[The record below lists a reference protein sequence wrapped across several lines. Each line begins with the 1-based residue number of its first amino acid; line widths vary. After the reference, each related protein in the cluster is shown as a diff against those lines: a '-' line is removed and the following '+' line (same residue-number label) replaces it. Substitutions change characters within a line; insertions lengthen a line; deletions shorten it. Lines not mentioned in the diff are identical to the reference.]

1 MLDPIGAYQE
11 IHKLYLSYLDT
22 AYRIRREELSNDRR
36 RLLSEPGTLMPEP
49 FLEPILRYQPSQS
62 TLESFLD
69 DETEANP
76 FKRFN
81 REQRIAILE
90 MIYSG
95 LFPGK
100 DGTGELKRVNAFK
113 PYKHQVD
120 MLWRGLKPGRPGIVT
135 SGTGSGKT
143 ESFLLPVLSE
153 LVAEATRWP
162 VPKSD
167 YLRNQ
172 WWSEGSQFSLH
183 REGESPDRPKAVR
196 ALLLYPMN
204 ALVEDQMVRLRKMLD
219 SSEACEVLDTRANGN
234 RIFFGRYT
242 GASPVAGYREHPR
255 SKDSKKEKQRQSRVK
270 KALQDAAK
278 HFKAAF
284 NADQSAE
291 EFNRTVKEP
300 DQKKNDSTRFLFP
313 SPDGAELISRWDMQ
327 ETPPDLLVTNV
338 SMLNAMLSREVE
350 APIFD
355 QTRTW
360 LETDPDAYFFLVLD
374 ELHLI
379 RGSAGTEMAGLL
391 RLLINRLGLDRS
403 AFRHKL
409 RILASSASLPLEGD
423 MREQSLEYLYDFFG
437 DAGTHSGSLESGAES
452 PDDWEEAVLTGH
464 PLLPQPKH
472 QDILSPEPFVKLLS
486 YLSSSNNEFIG
497 QLHVEL
503 DDDPKLLQLIAECGQ
518 SLGAEILSSEEVIK
532 EAATRLMLACKG
544 EDGIKARP
552 LSVIAQAI
560 FGSSHQ
566 QEALR
571 GLTLLRALGDKLKNI
586 DATSFRQHL
595 FLRSLEGLYASAQLI
610 DGQLTYHGLNVE
622 KGSSHIKVGEESL
635 RLFELFHCESC
646 HEEFIGGRRG
656 KLSQGGPKE
665 DYEILPNTPELER
678 LPEAGAEVAIE
689 QLSHDDFLLFWP
701 AQNDA
706 QKGDDEKEIWKLA
719 FLDTRN
725 GQVKQEASN
734 VSDSPFI
741 LSGRLFL
748 KQGSQLAL
756 KSPKTA
762 APHVCPACG
771 TDYSRRSEEYRRSPI
786 RSFKTGFDKTSQLL
800 ATEVMEILKR
810 SGTATKLISFS
821 DSRQD
826 AAKTALNIE
835 RNHHIDT
842 RRKLLIEA
850 LQQIEM
856 PKESVAELRKMREE
870 AEDAGDDDLFDEL
883 SKKIKEI
890 KNSGDVNRVAL
901 THVLEVD
908 NQARKTKSL
917 LGSMASLGM
926 HPTDDSG
933 VSKIFGADGADRKVK
948 YDWTDLFKIE
958 QDNVYWNEDIPANDI
973 LAARGHIST
982 EQFSLLDDVLFARN
996 YFSLEETGLGY
1007 PCLTNKRDK
1016 SSDLADAFLRVLSDN
1031 YRVEANKWFTKDS
1044 KEWAVYSDISSK
1056 RVKAFINKAGLTED
1070 KVNELLKLF
1079 SEYGHTNGVIRIEKL
1094 HICLVKESDPVYEC
1108 TTCGRVHLH
1117 LGAGIC
1123 TRCHAPLPVK
1133 SNDVTKNLR
1142 DRNYISRR
1150 LTRASNED
1158 NSFRLRC
1165 EELTG
1170 QTDDPAD
1177 RLRRFN
1183 GIFID
1188 NTNELEKLSEE
1199 IDLLSVTTTMEV
1211 GIDIGSLQAVYQANM
1226 PPQRFNYQQ
1235 RVGRAGRRGQAFSL
1249 AMTLCR
1255 GRSHDQH
1262 YFHHPEEITGDAP
1275 PPPFLT
1281 QDHIDISLRLLRK
1294 AWLTRAFQILRDEDG
1309 ARYPGDVVAPDI
1321 HGEFIPAAL
1330 FYDDSTNWSARL
1342 LRAANQTINFA
1353 KDVAKSLGQGKPEI
1367 LDSLIGYTES
1377 TTKLLEE
1384 IKHFKSEGKNRDLGL
1399 GQFLAEC
1406 ALLPMF
1412 GMPTR
1417 IRPLYLG
1424 MKSKNGKDPEWDA
1437 VDRDLDIA
1445 IYEFSP
1451 GQILVRDKR
1460 LHKSIGVT
1468 SSLGFIQPSR
1478 EGNKLIPE
1486 PVSQWWTD
1494 TEMLADCPH
1503 CGALQSKF
1511 IDNVAADQVCSDC
1524 GESIPVSM
1532 FEQYHSPAAFRT
1544 DFYPQVSDG
1553 TEPQKPALRRETS
1566 SIISPMVN
1574 HQVERT
1580 NVMIASGSD
1589 ALVIRRNRGPIDTTF
1604 EHQPFTLVRKT
1615 QTNVYSADVKLSQL
1629 SNQTIDT
1636 ELVYGNNW
1644 QSPPEGSEPEQV
1656 RFYSKKKTDAIS
1668 LGMISIA
1675 PGLDLHKVGTRERE
1689 HTKIRSAALSATHML
1704 VQRAALA
1711 MDIAPEEFEVLEP
1724 RLREGHPYLQIADTL
1739 VNGAGFSKRLAANY
1753 LKEPLAVEL
1762 MRSMLNDPKDQM
1774 SRVFF
1779 EQQHRDQCA
1788 LSCYRCIQRFGNKN
1802 YHGLLDWRLGLS
1814 FIRCLLEPEHR
1825 VGLDGDFETY
1835 RELSDW
1841 PKLAMEAAL
1850 SIQKLNPSTR
1860 KVIQMGVLNLPVVT
1874 DEKEAYMVVH
1884 PFWDVLNS
1892 PSEVINESLV
1902 ELRRQFDKV
1911 YCIDTFEANRRLMNT
1926 LDRLRKS

>member
-1 MLDPIGAYQE
+1 MLDPIGAYKE
-11 IHKLYLSYLDT
+11 IHSLYLSYLDT
-22 AYRIRREELSNDRR
+22 AYRLRREDLAIERR
-36 RLLSEPGTLMPEP
+36 RLLSQPGTLMPEP
-49 FLEPILRYQPSQS
+49 FLEPILRYQPSDRA
-62 TLESFLD
+62 LESFLD
-69 DETEANP
+69 DETEINP
-76 FKRFN
+76 FKRFS

-100 DGTGELKRVNAFK
+100 DGAGELKRVSAFK

-120 MLWRGLKPGRPGIVT
+120 MLWRGLKSGRPGIVT

-167 YLRNQ
+167 YLGNQ
-172 WWSEGSQFSLH
+172 WWKEGSQFSLH
-183 REGESPDRPKAVR
+183 REGESPNRPKAVR

-255 SKDSKKEKQRQSRVK
+255 SKDSKKEKLRQTRVK
-270 KALQDAAK
+270 KAMQDAAK
-278 HFKAAF
+278 HYKAACS
-284 NADQSAE
+284 ADQSAE
-291 EFNRTVKEP
+291 EFNLTVNEP
-300 DQKKNDSTRFLFP
+300 DKKKNDSTRFLFP
-313 SPDGAELISRWDMQ
+313 SPQGAELISRWDMQ

-355 QTRTW
+355 QTRAW

-391 RLLINRLGLDRS
+391 RLLINRLGLDRP

-409 RILASSASLPLEGD
+409 RILASSASLPLEGE

-437 DAGTHSGSLESGAES
+437 DAGTHSAPLESGAKS
-452 PDDWEEAVLTGH
+452 LDDWEEAVVTGD

-472 QDILSPEPFVKLLS
+472 QDILSSEPFENLLS
-486 YLSSSNNEFIG
+486 YLSTSNNEFIG
-497 QLHVEL
+497 QFHTPL
-503 DDDPKLLQLIAECGQ
+503 DDDSQLLQLISECGQ
-518 SLGAEILSSEEVIK
+518 SLGLGTSSTPEEVIK

-552 LSVIAQAI
+552 ISVLAQAI
-560 FGSSHQ
+560 FGASDQ

-571 GLTLLRALGDKLKNI
+571 GLTLLRGLGDKLKST

-595 FLRSLEGLYASAQLI
+595 FLRSLEGLYASAQLVN
-610 DGQLTYHGLNVE
+610 GQLTYHGLTVE

-701 AQNDA
+701 SQNDA
-706 QKGDDEKEIWKLA
+706 QKGDKEKNESWVPAL
-719 FLDTRN
+719 LDSRN
-725 GQVKQEASN
+725 GQVRRSRAS
-734 VSDSPFI
+734 VLADSPV
-741 LSGRLFL
+741 LSGRLFTRSRSL
-748 KQGSQLAL
+748 ESI
-756 KSPKTA
+756 KSRKTA
-762 APHVCPACG
+762 APRVCPACG
-771 TDYSRRSEEYRRSPI
+771 EDYSHRREKYRQSPI

-842 RRKLLIEA
+842 CRKILVEV
-850 LQQIEM
+850 LQQLET
-856 PKESVAELRKMREE
+856 PNESIVELENQANDAMSKGDRELHSE
-870 AEDAGDDDLFDEL
+870 IMAKFWEL
-883 SKKIKEI
+883 KS
-890 KNSGDVNRVAL
+890 SGDMNRVSL
-901 THVLEVD
+901 NRILEID
-908 NQARKTKSL
+908 NNAQRSNSL
-917 LGSMASLGM
+917 LERMARLGM
-926 HPTDDSG
+926 HPTDESG
-933 VSKIFGADGADRKVK
+933 VSKIYGADRKISF
-948 YDWTDLFKIE
+948 DWTNLFKVE
-958 QDNVYWNEDIPANDI
+958 QDKIYWIDNSPDI
-973 LAARGHIST
+973 LAARGHISN
-982 EQFSLLDDVLFARN
+982 EQFALLDDVLFSKN

-1007 PCLTNKRDK
+1007 PCLTNKRDQ

-1031 YRVEANKWFTKDS
+1031 YRVEANKWFEKNDF
-1044 KEWAVYSDISSK
+1044 KEWAVYSDIGSK
-1056 RVKAFINKAGLTED
+1056 RVKAFINKAGLSEG

-1079 SEYGHTNGVIRIEKL
+1079 SEHGHTNGVIRIEKL
-1094 HICLVKESDPVYEC
+1094 HICLAKESDPVYEC
-1108 TTCGRVHLH
+1108 IICGRVHLH

-1123 TRCHAPLPVK
+1123 TRCHAPLPTE
-1133 SNDVTKNLR
+1133 SNGKTQDLR
-1142 DRNYISRR
+1142 ERNYISRR

-1158 NSFRLRC
+1158 NSFRMRC

-1262 YFHHPEEITGDAP
+1262 YFQHPDEITGDAP

-1309 ARYPGDVVAPDI
+1309 AKYPGDTAAPDI

-1330 FYDDSTNWSARL
+1330 LYDDTQNWFDRL
-1342 LRAANQTINFA
+1342 GQALNQTTCYA
-1353 KDVAKSLGQGKPEI
+1353 REVAESLGRQEPER
-1367 LDSLIGYTES
+1367 LKGLIEYTES
-1377 TTKLLEE
+1377 AAELIEE
-1384 IKHFKSEGKNRDLGL
+1384 IKRFKSEGKNRDVGL
-1399 GQFLAEC
+1399 GQFLAES

-1417 IRPLYLG
+1417 VRPLYLG
-1424 MKSKNGKDPEWDA
+1424 MKFKGDNNYEWDA

-1460 LHKSIGVT
+1460 LHTSIGVT
-1468 SSLGFIQPSR
+1468 SSLGFIQPSK
-1478 EGNKLIPE
+1478 EGVKLLPE
-1486 PVSQWWTD
+1486 PVAQWWTD
-1494 TEMLADCPH
+1494 TEMLADCPK
-1503 CGALQSKF
+1503 CGALQSRYS
-1511 IDNVAADQVCSDC
+1511 DSLVADQVCSGC
-1524 GESIPVSM
+1524 GQSIPVAM
-1532 FEQYHSPAAFRT
+1532 FEQYFSPAAFRT
-1544 DFYPQVSDG
+1544 DFKPQVSDG
-1553 TEPQKPALRRETS
+1553 TEPQKPILRRETG
-1566 SIISPMVN
+1566 SIIEPMVSN
-1574 HQVERT
+1574 KVQRT
-1580 NVMIASGSD
+1580 NVMIDSGSD
-1589 ALVIRRNRGPIDTTF
+1589 AFVIRRNRGAIDSAF
-1604 EHQPFTLVRKT
+1604 EHKPFNLIRKT
-1615 QTNVYSADVKLSQL
+1615 QTNVYAENGKRLSQMP
-1629 SNQTIDT
+1629 NQTIDI
-1636 ELVYGNNW
+1636 ELLKGNYW
-1644 QSPPEGSEPEQV
+1644 QAPPEGSEPQQV
-1656 RFYSKKKTDAIS
+1656 RLYSKKKTDAIS
-1668 LGMISIA
+1668 LGMINIA
-1675 PGLDLHKVGTRERE
+1675 SGLDLSKIGTRERE

-1724 RLREGHPYLQIADTL
+1724 RSREGHPYLQIADTL
-1739 VNGAGFSKRLAANY
+1739 VNGAGFSKRLAENY
-1753 LKEPLAVEL
+1753 RKEPLAVEL
-1762 MRSMLNDPKDQM
+1762 MRSMLDEPNDKMTSTFSDQL
-1774 SRVFF
+1774 
-1779 EQQHRDQCA
+1779 HRDQCA

-1814 FIRCLLEPEHR
+1814 FMRCLLEPEHH
-1825 VGLDGDFETY
+1825 VGLDGNFQDY
-1835 RELSDW
+1835 KELSDW
-1841 PKLAMEAAL
+1841 PELAMEAAL
-1850 SIQKLNPSTR
+1850 SIQRLNPSTR
-1860 KVIQMGVLNLPVVT
+1860 KVTQVGALNLPVVT
-1874 DEKEAYMVVH
+1874 DGTEAFMVVH
-1884 PFWDVLNS
+1884 PFWDVLES
-1892 PSEVINESLV
+1892 PSAVISEPLA
-1902 ELRRQFDKV
+1902 ELRLHFDKV
-1911 YCIDTFEANRRLMNT
+1911 YCIDTFEASRRLMNA
-1926 LDRLRKS
+1926 LDKLRES

>member
-1 MLDPIGAYQE
+1 M
-11 IHKLYLSYLDT
+11 
-22 AYRIRREELSNDRR
+22 
-36 RLLSEPGTLMPEP
+36 
-49 FLEPILRYQPSQS
+49 
-62 TLESFLD
+62 
-69 DETEANP
+69 
-76 FKRFN
+76 
-81 REQRIAILE
+81 
-90 MIYSG
+90 
-95 LFPGK
+95 
-100 DGTGELKRVNAFK
+100 
-113 PYKHQVD
+113 
-120 MLWRGLKPGRPGIVT
+120 
-135 SGTGSGKT
+135 
-143 ESFLLPVLSE
+143 
-153 LVAEATRWP
+153 
-162 VPKSD
+162 
-167 YLRNQ
+167 
-172 WWSEGSQFSLH
+172 
-183 REGESPDRPKAVR
+183 
-196 ALLLYPMN
+196 
-204 ALVEDQMVRLRKMLD
+204 
-219 SSEACEVLDTRANGN
+219 
-234 RIFFGRYT
+234 
-242 GASPVAGYREHPR
+242 
-255 SKDSKKEKQRQSRVK
+255 K
-270 KALQDAAK
+270 KAMQDAAK
-278 HFKAAF
+278 HYKAGF
-284 NADQSAE
+284 SADHSAT
-291 EFNRTVKEP
+291 EFNRTVKES

-350 APIFD
+350 APIFE
-355 QTRTW
+355 QTRAW

-391 RLLINRLGLDRS
+391 RLLINRLGLDRP

-423 MREQSLEYLYDFFG
+423 MRGQSLEYLYDFFG
-437 DAGTHSGSLESGAES
+437 DAGTHSAPFESGADS
-452 PDDWEEAVLTGH
+452 PDDWEEAVVTGH

-472 QDILSPEPFVKLLS
+472 QDMLSPEPFENLLS
-486 YLSSSNNEFIG
+486 YLSTSNNEFIG
-497 QLHVEL
+497 QFYTAL
-503 DDDPKLLQLIAECGQ
+503 DDDPQLMQLIAECGQ
-518 SLGAEILSSEEVIK
+518 SLGTEIASAPEEVIK

-552 LSVIAQAI
+552 ISVLSQTI
-560 FGSSHQ
+560 FGASDQ

-571 GLTLLRALGDKLKNI
+571 GLTLLRGLGDKLKTI

-595 FLRSLEGLYASAQLI
+595 FLRSLEGLYTSTQSI
-610 DGQLTYHGLNVE
+610 NGQLTYHGLTVE

-678 LPEAGAEVAIE
+678 LPEAGAEIAIE

-706 QKGDDEKEIWKLA
+706 QKGDDEKEIWPIA

-725 GQVKQEASN
+725 GQVKQGTSSI
-734 VSDSPFI
+734 SDSPFI
-741 LSGRLFL
+741 LSGRLFI
-748 KQGSQLAL
+748 KQGSPSTLR
-756 KSPKTA
+756 SPKTA

-771 TDYSRRSEEYRRSPI
+771 SDYSRRSEEYRRSPI

-850 LQQIEM
+850 LQQIEL
-856 PKESVAELRKMREE
+856 PKESVPELRRMRDE
-870 AEDAGDDDLFDEL
+870 AEDEGNYELADEIAQ
-883 SKKIKEI
+883 KIKELR
-890 KNSGDVNRVAL
+890 NVGDINRVSL
-901 THVLEVD
+901 NRILEVD
-908 NQARKTKSL
+908 NNEQRSNPL
-917 LGSMASLGM
+917 LERMALLGM
-926 HPTDDSG
+926 HPTDESG
-933 VSKIFGADGADRKVK
+933 VAKIYGADRKVS
-948 YDWTDLFKIE
+948 YDWTNLFKVE
-958 QDNVYWNEDIPANDI
+958 QDKIYWIDNSPDV

-982 EQFSLLDDVLFARN
+982 EQFALLDDVLFARN

-1007 PCLTNKRDK
+1007 PCLTNKRDQ
-1016 SSDLADAFLRVLSDN
+1016 SSDLVDAFLRVLSDN
-1031 YRVEANKWFTKDS
+1031 YRVEANKWFTEKK
-1044 KEWAVYSDISSK
+1044 KEWVVYSDISSK
-1056 RVKAFINKAGLTED
+1056 RVKTFISKAGLTESQI
-1070 KVNELLKLF
+1070 NELLKIF
-1079 SEYGHTNGVIRIEKL
+1079 SEHGHTNGVVRIEKL
-1094 HICLVKESDPVYEC
+1094 HICLVQESDPVYKC

-1123 TRCHAPLPVK
+1123 TRCHAPLPVE
-1133 SNDVTKNLR
+1133 SNGVTKDLR
-1142 DRNYISRR
+1142 ERNYISRR

-1158 NSFRLRC
+1158 NSFRMKC

-1262 YFHHPEEITGDAP
+1262 YFQHPDEITGDAP

-1281 QDHIDISLRLLRK
+1281 QDHIDISRRLLRK
-1294 AWLTRAFQILRDEDG
+1294 AWLTRAFKILRDEDG
-1309 ARYPGDVVAPDI
+1309 AKYPGDTAAPDI

-1330 FYDDSTNWSARL
+1330 FYDDTQSWFDRLGQALSETSSYARE
-1342 LRAANQTINFA
+1342 
-1353 KDVAKSLGQGKPEI
+1353 VAKSLGRQEPER
-1367 LDSLIGYTES
+1367 LKQLVEYTES
-1377 TTKLLEE
+1377 TAELLKE
-1384 IKHFKSEGKNRDLGL
+1384 IKKFKSAGKNRDVGL
-1399 GQFLAEC
+1399 GQFLAES

-1417 IRPLYLG
+1417 VRPLYLG
-1424 MKSKNGKDPEWDA
+1424 MKFKGDNNYEWDA

-1460 LHKSIGVT
+1460 LHTSIGVT

-1478 EGNKLIPE
+1478 EGVKLIPE
-1486 PVSQWWTD
+1486 PVAQWWTD

-1503 CGALQSKF
+1503 CGALQSRYS
-1511 IDNVAADQVCSDC
+1511 DSLVEDHVCSGC
-1524 GESIPVSM
+1524 GQSIPVVM
-1532 FEQYHSPAAFRT
+1532 FEQYYSPAAFRT
-1544 DFYPQVSDG
+1544 DFKPQVSDG
-1553 TEPQKPALRRETS
+1553 TEPQKPILRRETG
-1566 SIISPMVN
+1566 SIIEPMKSNKV
-1574 HQVERT
+1574 QRT
-1580 NVMIASGSD
+1580 NVMIDSGSD
-1589 ALVIRRNRGPIDTTF
+1589 AFVIRRNRGAIDSSF
-1604 EHQPFTLVRKT
+1604 EHKPFNLVRKT
-1615 QTNVYSADVKLSQL
+1615 QTNVYAENGKRLTQM

-1636 ELVYGNNW
+1636 ELFKGNYW
-1644 QSPPEGSEPEQV
+1644 QAPPEGSEPEQV
-1656 RFYSKKKTDAIS
+1656 RLYSKKKTDAIS
-1668 LGMISIA
+1668 LGMINIA
-1675 PGLDLHKVGTRERE
+1675 SGLDLSKVGTRERE

-1724 RLREGHPYLQIADTL
+1724 RLRGKHPYLQIADTL
-1739 VNGAGFSKRLAANY
+1739 VNGAGFSKRLAENDRN
-1753 LKEPLAVEL
+1753 EPLAVEL
-1762 MRSMLNDPKDQM
+1762 MRSMLDKQNDQM
-1774 SRVFF
+1774 TSTFF
-1779 EQQHRDQCA
+1779 DPRHREQCA

-1814 FIRCLLEPEHR
+1814 FMRCLLEPEHR
-1825 VGLDGDFETY
+1825 VGLDGNFQDN

-1841 PKLAMEAAL
+1841 PELAESAAQ
-1850 SIQKLNPSTR
+1850 SIQKLNPNTR
-1860 KVIQMGVLNLPVVT
+1860 EVIHVGALNLPVVT
-1874 DEKEAYMVVH
+1874 DVSEAYMVVH
-1884 PFWDVLNS
+1884 PFWDVLGS

-1902 ELRRQFDKV
+1902 ELRGQFDKV
-1911 YCIDTFEANRRLMNT
+1911 YCIDTFEASRRLMNT
-1926 LDRLRKS
+1926 LDKLRG

>member
-1 MLDPIGAYQE
+1 MLDPIGAYKE
-11 IHKLYLSYLDT
+11 IHNLYLSYLDT
-22 AYRIRREELSNDRR
+22 AYRLRREDLAIERR
-36 RLLSEPGTLMPEP
+36 RLLSQPGTLMPEP
-49 FLEPILRYQPSQS
+49 FLEPILRYQPSDS
-62 TLESFLD
+62 VLESFLD
-69 DETEANP
+69 DETESNP
-76 FKRFN
+76 FKRFS
-81 REQRIAILE
+81 REQRRAILE

-100 DGTGELKRVNAFK
+100 EGAGELKRVSSFK
-113 PYKHQVD
+113 PYKHQVE
-120 MLWRGLKPGRPGIVT
+120 MLWRGLKSGRPGIVT

-162 VPKSD
+162 VPESD

-172 WWSEGSQFSLH
+172 WWNEGSQFSLH

-255 SKDSKKEKQRQSRVK
+255 SKDSKKEKLRQTRVK
-270 KALQDAAK
+270 KAMQDAAK
-278 HFKAAF
+278 HYKAGF
-284 NADQSAE
+284 SADHSAT
-291 EFNRTVKEP
+291 EFNRTVKES

-350 APIFD
+350 APIFE
-355 QTRTW
+355 QTRAW

-391 RLLINRLGLDRS
+391 RLLINRLGLDRP

-423 MREQSLEYLYDFFG
+423 MRGQSLEYLYDFFG
-437 DAGTHSGSLESGAES
+437 DAGTHSAPFESGADS
-452 PDDWEEAVLTGH
+452 PDDWEEAVVTGH

-472 QDILSPEPFVKLLS
+472 QDMLSPEPFENLLS
-486 YLSSSNNEFIG
+486 YLSTSNNEFIG
-497 QLHVEL
+497 QFYTAL
-503 DDDPKLLQLIAECGQ
+503 DDDPQLMQLISECGH
-518 SLGAEILSSEEVIK
+518 SLGTEISSAPEEVIK

-544 EDGIKARP
+544 KDGIKARP
-552 LSVIAQAI
+552 ISVLSQAI
-560 FGSSHQ
+560 FGASDQ

-571 GLTLLRALGDKLKNI
+571 GLTLLRGLGDKLKTI

-595 FLRSLEGLYASAQLI
+595 FLRSLEGLYTSTQSI
-610 DGQLTYHGLNVE
+610 NGQLTYHGLTVE

-678 LPEAGAEVAIE
+678 LPEAGAEIAIE

-706 QKGDDEKEIWKLA
+706 QKGDDEKEIWPLA

-725 GQVKQEASN
+725 GQLKQGASSI
-734 VSDSPFI
+734 SDSPFI
-741 LSGRLFL
+741 LSGRLFI
-748 KQGSQLAL
+748 KQGSPSTLRG
-756 KSPKTA
+756 PKTA

-771 TDYSRRSEEYRRSPI
+771 SDYSRRSEEYRRSPI

-850 LQQIEM
+850 LQQIEL
-856 PKESVAELRKMREE
+856 PKESVPELRRMRDE
-870 AEDAGDDDLFDEL
+870 AEDEGNYELADEIAQ
-883 SKKIKEI
+883 KIKELR
-890 KNSGDVNRVAL
+890 NVGDINRVSL
-901 THVLEVD
+901 NRILEVD
-908 NQARKTKSL
+908 NNEQRSNPL
-917 LGSMASLGM
+917 LERMALLGM
-926 HPTDDSG
+926 HPTDESG
-933 VSKIFGADGADRKVK
+933 VAKIYGADRKVS
-948 YDWTDLFKIE
+948 YDWTNLFKVE
-958 QDNVYWNEDIPANDI
+958 QDKIYWIDNSPDV

-982 EQFSLLDDVLFARN
+982 EQFALLDDVLFARN

-1007 PCLTNKRDK
+1007 PCLTNKRDQ
-1016 SSDLADAFLRVLSDN
+1016 SSDLVDAFLRVLSDN
-1031 YRVEANKWFTKDS
+1031 YRVEANKWFTEKK
-1044 KEWAVYSDISSK
+1044 KEWVVYSDISSK
-1056 RVKAFINKAGLTED
+1056 RVNTFISKAGLTESQI
-1070 KVNELLKLF
+1070 NELLKIF
-1079 SEYGHTNGVIRIEKL
+1079 SEHGHTNGVVRIEKL
-1094 HICLVKESDPVYEC
+1094 HICLVQESDPVYKC

-1123 TRCHAPLPVK
+1123 TRCHAPLPVE
-1133 SNDVTKNLR
+1133 SNGVTKDLR
-1142 DRNYISRR
+1142 ERNYISRR

-1158 NSFRLRC
+1158 NSFRMKC

-1262 YFHHPEEITGDAP
+1262 YFQHPDEITGDAP

-1281 QDHIDISLRLLRK
+1281 QDHIDISRRLLRK

-1309 ARYPGDVVAPDI
+1309 AKYPGDTAAPDI

-1330 FYDDSTNWSARL
+1330 FYDDTQSWFDRLGQALSETSSYARE
-1342 LRAANQTINFA
+1342 
-1353 KDVAKSLGQGKPEI
+1353 VAKSLGRQEPER
-1367 LDSLIGYTES
+1367 LKQLVAYTES
-1377 TTKLLEE
+1377 TAELLKE
-1384 IKHFKSEGKNRDLGL
+1384 IKKFKSAGKNRDVGL
-1399 GQFLAEC
+1399 GQFLAES

-1417 IRPLYLG
+1417 VRPLYLG
-1424 MKSKNGKDPEWDA
+1424 MKFKGDNNYEWDA

-1460 LHKSIGVT
+1460 LHTSIGVT

-1478 EGNKLIPE
+1478 EGVKLIPE
-1486 PVSQWWTD
+1486 PVAQWWTD

-1503 CGALQSKF
+1503 CGALQSRYS
-1511 IDNVAADQVCSDC
+1511 DSLVADHVCSGC
-1524 GESIPVSM
+1524 GQSIPVVM
-1532 FEQYHSPAAFRT
+1532 FEQYYSPAAFRT
-1544 DFYPQVSDG
+1544 DFKPQVSDG
-1553 TEPQKPALRRETS
+1553 TEPQKPILRRETG
-1566 SIISPMVN
+1566 SIIEPMVSN
-1574 HQVERT
+1574 KVQRT
-1580 NVMIASGSD
+1580 NVMIDSGSD
-1589 ALVIRRNRGPIDTTF
+1589 AFVFRRNRGAIDSAF
-1604 EHQPFTLVRKT
+1604 EHKPFNLVRKT
-1615 QTNVYSADVKLSQL
+1615 QTNVYAENGKRLSQM

-1636 ELVYGNNW
+1636 ELFKGNYW
-1644 QSPPEGSEPEQV
+1644 QAPPEGSEPEQV
-1656 RFYSKKKTDAIS
+1656 RLYSKKKTDAIS
-1668 LGMISIA
+1668 LGMINIA
-1675 PGLDLHKVGTRERE
+1675 SGLDLSKVGTRERE

-1724 RLREGHPYLQIADTL
+1724 RLRGKHPYLQIADTL
-1739 VNGAGFSKRLAANY
+1739 VNGAGFSKRLAENDRN
-1753 LKEPLAVEL
+1753 EPLAVEL
-1762 MRSMLNDPKDQM
+1762 MRSMLDKQNDQM
-1774 SRVFF
+1774 TSTFF
-1779 EQQHRDQCA
+1779 DPRHREQCA

-1814 FIRCLLEPEHR
+1814 FMRCLLEPEHR
-1825 VGLDGDFETY
+1825 VGLDGNFQDN

-1841 PKLAMEAAL
+1841 PELAESAAQ
-1850 SIQKLNPSTR
+1850 SIQKLNPNTR
-1860 KVIQMGVLNLPVVT
+1860 EVIHVGALNLPVVT
-1874 DEKEAYMVVH
+1874 DVSEAYMVVH
-1884 PFWDVLNS
+1884 PFWDVLGS

-1902 ELRRQFDKV
+1902 ELRGQFDKI
-1911 YCIDTFEANRRLMNT
+1911 YCIDTFEASRRLMNT
-1926 LDRLRKS
+1926 LDKLRG

>member
-1 MLDPIGAYQE
+1 MLDPIGAYKE
-11 IHKLYLSYLDT
+11 IHELYLSYLDT
-22 AYRIRREELSNDRR
+22 AYRLRRDKLATERR
-36 RLLSEPGTLMPEP
+36 RLLSQPGTLMPEP
-49 FLEPILRYQPSQS
+49 FLEPILRYQPSDS
-62 TLESFLD
+62 ALESFLD
-69 DETEANP
+69 DETESNL
-76 FKRFN
+76 FKRFS

-100 DGTGELKRVNAFK
+100 KGTGELKRVSAFK
-113 PYKHQVD
+113 PYKHQVE
-120 MLWRGLKPGRPGIVT
+120 MLLRGLQSGQPGIVT

-162 VPKSD
+162 APKSD

-172 WWSEGSQFSLH
+172 WWNEGSQFSPH
-183 REGESPDRPKAVR
+183 RDGESPDRPKAVR

-255 SKDSKKEKQRQSRVK
+255 SKDSKKEKLRQTRVK
-270 KALQDAAK
+270 KAMQDAAK
-278 HFKAAF
+278 HYKAAF
-284 NADQSAE
+284 SADQSAE
-291 EFNRTVKEP
+291 EFNRTVKES

-313 SPDGAELISRWDMQ
+313 SPSGAELISRWDMQ

-350 APIFD
+350 APIFE
-355 QTRTW
+355 QTRAW

-391 RLLINRLGLDRS
+391 RLLINRLGLDRP

-423 MREQSLEYLYDFFG
+423 MRGQSLEYLYDFFG
-437 DAGTHSGSLESGAES
+437 DAGTHSAPLESGAES
-452 PDDWEEAVLTGH
+452 PDDWEEAVVMGH

-472 QDILSPEPFVKLLS
+472 QDMLSSEPFENLLS
-486 YLSSSNNEFIG
+486 YLSTSNNDFIG
-497 QLHVEL
+497 QFQTAL
-503 DDDPKLLQLIAECGQ
+503 DDDPQLLQRIFECGQ
-518 SLGAEILSSEEVIK
+518 SLGLGTSSTPEEVIK
-532 EAATRLMLACKG
+532 EAATRLMLACRG

-552 LSVIAQAI
+552 ISLLSQAI
-560 FGSSHQ
+560 FGSSDQ
-566 QEALR
+566 REALR
-571 GLTLLRALGDKLKNI
+571 GLTLLRGLGDKLRNI

-595 FLRSLEGLYASAQLI
+595 FLRSLEGLYASAQLM
-610 DGQLTYHGLNVE
+610 DGQLTYHGLTVE

-665 DYEILPNTPELER
+665 DYEVLPNTPELER

-706 QKGDDEKEIWKLA
+706 QKGDDDKEIWPLA

-725 GQVKQEASN
+725 GQVKQGATN
-734 VSDSPFI
+734 ISDSPFI
-741 LSGRLFL
+741 LSGRLFV
-748 KQGSQLAL
+748 KQGAPSSL

-771 TDYSRRSEEYRRSPI
+771 SDYSRRSEEYRRSPI

-850 LQQIEM
+850 LQQIEL
-856 PKESVAELRKMREE
+856 PKESVAELRRMRDE
-870 AEDAGDDDLFDEL
+870 AEDEGNYELADEIAQ
-883 SKKIKEI
+883 KIKELR
-890 KNSGDVNRVAL
+890 NSGDVNRVSL
-901 THVLEVD
+901 NRVLEEGSD
-908 NQARKTKSL
+908 GKTKPL
-917 LGSMASLGM
+917 LGKLARLGM
-926 HPTDDSG
+926 HPIDESG
-933 VSKIFGADGADRKVK
+933 VLKVK
-948 YDWTDLFKIE
+948 GVTNRYSWTEVFKIE
-958 QDNVYWNEDIPANDI
+958 EGEICWDLNIPKPDRSVAI
-973 LAARGHIST
+973 GHILE
-982 EQFSLLDDVLFARN
+982 EQSALLDDVLFARN

-1007 PCLTNKRDK
+1007 PCLTNKRDQ

-1031 YRVEANKWFTKDS
+1031 YRVEANQWFTKDS
-1044 KEWAVYSDISSK
+1044 KEWAVYTDIGSK
-1056 RVKAFINKAGLTED
+1056 RVKAFINKAGLSES

-1094 HICLVKESDPVYEC
+1094 HICLAKENDPVYEC
-1108 TTCGRVHLH
+1108 MICGRVHLH

-1123 TRCHAPLPVK
+1123 TRCHAPLPTE
-1133 SNDVTKNLR
+1133 SNGETKDLR
-1142 DRNYISRR
+1142 ERNYISRR

-1158 NSFRLRC
+1158 NSFRMRC

-1262 YFHHPEEITGDAP
+1262 YFQHPDEITGDAP

-1309 ARYPGDVVAPDI
+1309 AKYPGDTAAPDI

-1330 FYDDSTNWSARL
+1330 FYDDTQNWFDRL
-1342 LRAANQTINFA
+1342 SHALNQTSSYARGIA
-1353 KDVAKSLGQGKPEI
+1353 ESLGRQEPER
-1367 LDSLIGYTES
+1367 LKRLVEYTES
-1377 TTKLLEE
+1377 TAVLIGE
-1384 IKHFKSEGKNRDLGL
+1384 IKRFKSEGKNRDVGL
-1399 GQFLAEC
+1399 GQFLAES

-1417 IRPLYLG
+1417 VRPLYLG
-1424 MKSKNGKDPEWDA
+1424 MKSNNGQNPEWDT

-1460 LHKSIGVT
+1460 LHTSIGLT

-1478 EGNKLIPE
+1478 EGNKIIPE
-1486 PVSQWWTD
+1486 PVAQWWTD
-1494 TEMLADCPH
+1494 SEMLADCPR
-1503 CGALQSKF
+1503 CGALQSMYM
-1511 IDNVAADQVCSDC
+1511 DSTAADKVCSDC
-1524 GESIPVSM
+1524 GEAIPVSM
-1532 FEQYHSPAAFRT
+1532 FEQYYSPAAFRT

-1553 TEPQKPALRRETS
+1553 REPQKPLLRRETG
-1566 SIISPMVN
+1566 SIIYPMDN
-1574 HQVERT
+1574 HQVART

-1589 ALVIRRNRGPIDTTF
+1589 ALVIRRNRGPIDSAF
-1604 EHQPFTLVRKT
+1604 AHQPFNLVRKT
-1615 QTNVYSADVKLSQL
+1615 QTNVYSENVKLSQL

-1636 ELVYGNNW
+1636 ELVHSNYW

-1656 RFYSKKKTDAIS
+1656 RLYSKKKTDAIS
-1668 LGMISIA
+1668 LGMINVAS
-1675 PGLDLHKVGTRERE
+1675 GLDLSKVGTRERK

-1704 VQRAALA
+1704 VQRAALE

-1724 RLREGHPYLQIADTL
+1724 RLREGRPYLQIADTL
-1739 VNGAGFSKRLAANY
+1739 VNGAGFSKRLAENDRN
-1753 LKEPLAVEL
+1753 EPLAVEL
-1762 MRSMLNDPKDQM
+1762 MRSMLDKQDDQM
-1774 SRVFF
+1774 TSTFF
-1779 EQQHRDQCA
+1779 APRHREQCA

-1814 FIRCLLEPEHR
+1814 FMRCLLDQDHR
-1825 VGLDGDFETY
+1825 VGLDGNFHDY
-1835 RELSDW
+1835 KELSDW
-1841 PKLAMEAAL
+1841 PELAKVSAQ
-1850 SIQKLNPSTR
+1850 SIQRLNPNTR
-1860 KVIQMGVLNLPVVT
+1860 KVIHVGALNLPVVT
-1874 DEKEAYMVVH
+1874 DETEAYMVVH
-1884 PFWDVLNS
+1884 PFWDISES
-1892 PSEVINESLV
+1892 PSEVINESLA
-1902 ELRRQFDKV
+1902 ELRSQFDKV
-1911 YCIDTFEANRRLMNT
+1911 YCIDTFEASRRLMNT
-1926 LDRLRKS
+1926 LDKLRE